1 MKDQLSRLISQA
13 LDSLVDQGALPG
25 DSPRNIQIDRTR
37 DPSHGD
43 LASNIALT
51 LAKAAGKNP
60 RELAQLICAAL
71 PPAGFLA
78 RTEIAGPGFINFFLS
93 EASSQSVIREILEQ
107 GSAYGSCDAGQGRRV
122 QVEYVS
128 ANPTG
133 PLHVGHGRGAA
144 VGDCICRLLEAT
156 GWAVTREFYYN
167 DAGQQINNLALSVQ
181 ARCKGM
187 QPDDPDW
194 PADGYRGDY
203 INDVAQAYLRGD
215 RVDASDQH
223 VASSADPDRL
233 DDIRRFAVAYL
244 RREQDL
250 DLQAFAVHFD
260 NYFLESSLYEDGEVD
275 ATVQRLVDRGHTYE
289 LDGALWLRTT
299 AFGDDKDRVMRKSD
313 GGYTYF
319 LPDVAYHLNKW
330 QRGFERVINEQGAD
344 HHSTVT
350 RVRAGLQALESGI
363 PQGWPEYVLHQM
375 VTVMRDGE
383 EVKLSKRAGSYVTL
397 RDLIDEV
404 GRDATRYFLA
414 ARAANSQLTF
424 DINLAT
430 VPEQRQP
437 CVLHP
442 VRTCARL
449 QRHAQAPGAGLGVD
463 TGNRPAAAG
472 PAGGGAR
479 KGVAAAVGPLSRSGR
494 RCRNRQRTPHRG
506 HLPARTGRRIF
517 TPGTTPTR
525 CWWKTRAC
533 AMRGSPCARRCARL
547 SPMASGCWAS
557 PRRRPC
563 RAWPGIM
570 PRRAGRPQAGHRPAR
585 KPRAIAAAGT
595 RVHPAAAGAGS
606 WPACYVACF

>member
-13 LDSLVDQGALPG
+13 LDSLVDQGTLPG

-78 RTEIAGPGFINFFLS
+78 RTDIAGPGFINFFLS

-107 GSAYGSCDAGQGRRV
+107 ESAYGSCNTGQGRRV

-181 ARCKGM
+181 ARCRGM

-203 INDVAQAYLRGD
+203 IHDVAQAYLRGD

-223 VASSADPDRL
+223 VAGSADPDRL

-430 VPEQRQP
+430 SQSNDNPVYYIQYAHARACSVMRKLQEQAWEWTPETALQQLDQLVEEHEKALLRQ
-437 CVLHP
+437 L
-442 VRTCARL
+442 ARYPEVVAGAAL
-449 QRHAQAPGAGLGVD
+449 ASEPHTVATYLRELAADFHTWYNAHKMLVEDAGLRNARVALCEAVRQVIANGLGLLGVSA
-463 TGNRPAAAG
+463 PE
-472 PAGGGAR
+472 
-479 KGVAAAVGPLSRSGR
+479 
-494 RCRNRQRTPHRG
+494 
-506 HLPARTGRRIF
+506 
-517 TPGTTPTR
+517 
-525 CWWKTRAC
+525 
-533 AMRGSPCARRCARL
+533 AM
-547 SPMASGCWAS
+547 
-557 PRRRPC
+557 
-563 RAWPGIM
+563 
-570 PRRAGRPQAGHRPAR
+570 
-585 KPRAIAAAGT
+585 
-595 RVHPAAAGAGS
+595 
-606 WPACYVACF
+606 

>member
-25 DSPRNIQIDRTR
+25 DSPRHIQIDRTR

-93 EASSQSVIREILEQ
+93 EASSLSVIREILEQ
-107 GSAYGSCDAGQGRRV
+107 GSAYGNSDAGRGRRV

-223 VASSADPDRL
+223 VAGSADPDRL

-430 VPEQRQP
+430 SQSNDNPVYYIQYAHARSCSVMRKLREQGWEWTPETALQQLDQLVEEHEKALLRQ
-437 CVLHP
+437 L
-442 VRTCARL
+442 ARYPEVVAGAAIASEPHTVATYL
-449 QRHAQAPGAGLGVD
+449 RELAADFHTWYNAHKMLVEDAGLRNARVALCEAVRQVIANGLGLLGVSA
-463 TGNRPAAAG
+463 PE
-472 PAGGGAR
+472 
-479 KGVAAAVGPLSRSGR
+479 
-494 RCRNRQRTPHRG
+494 
-506 HLPARTGRRIF
+506 
-517 TPGTTPTR
+517 
-525 CWWKTRAC
+525 
-533 AMRGSPCARRCARL
+533 AM
-547 SPMASGCWAS
+547 
-557 PRRRPC
+557 
-563 RAWPGIM
+563 
-570 PRRAGRPQAGHRPAR
+570 
-585 KPRAIAAAGT
+585 
-595 RVHPAAAGAGS
+595 
-606 WPACYVACF
+606 